1 MTFMR
6 RLFRQK
12 RFIIGFVIIAVILV
26 ASFSFHHLIRP
37 LYPDKPEEL
46 LYSKS
51 GDLLAKAP
59 FPPSRYFPLGTDY
72 IGTPFELDLI
82 PEAKNTIIGGVLIA
96 FFRLFLA
103 LFVGQFLS
111 LLGKRAFAFLHQV
124 LTAFNYIP
132 VTLLAFIVLAPAH
145 LPTLRGQFTLIFI
158 VLTLVALPNLSI
170 QLAMEIREVKRRE
183 FIVASRTIGARE
195 GFVFRRHVLPFLRTK
210 LILLF
215 NQQMI
220 QVLALFVALGLL
232 YIGAQ
237 TDKPDEGLGLTDM
250 LLGGLQH
257 IWVMRWMLYDPVLA
271 ILIIII
277 AIQMMT
283 SAVRKVAN
291 GEDRKKRYRKKVKL
305 AAETPIED
313 TLFVFTQPLNK
324 KA

>member
-12 RFIIGFVIIAVILV
+12 RFIIGFVIIAVILM
-26 ASFSFHHLIRP
+26 ASFSFERLILP

-59 FPPSRYFPLGTDY
+59 FPPSRYYPLGTDGVGKPY
-72 IGTPFELDLI
+72 ELYLI
-82 PEAKNTIIGGVLIA
+82 AAAKNTIIGGVLIA
-96 FFRLFLA
+96 FSRLIFGLFIGLFLS
-103 LFVGQFLS
+103 FF
-111 LLGKRAFAFLHQV
+111 GKRFFAFVHQV
-124 LTAFNYIP
+124 LATFNYFP
-132 VTLLAFIVLAPAH
+132 ATLLAFIVLAPAH

-158 VLTLVALPNLSI
+158 VTTLVALPNLSI